1 MAVEIFISV
10 FSVQIALVN
19 VNNRIHLIF
28 GDEYGMHVYSVPGE
42 GTDVEIT
49 IPILTDDRQ
58 VKNRSVLV

>member
-1 MAVEIFISV
+1 M
-10 FSVQIALVN
+10 N

-58 VKNRSVLV
+58 VKNRSVLA